1 MSDQPAPHTQ
11 DELQRTV
18 LEVGAFLSER
28 KARQVLVLDLQELTT
43 LTDYFV
49 ICTVRSMVHGRALVR
64 DLDRFLRERRLRP
77 FSRETGFASPWV
89 LLDYNYFIVHLF
101 LEDARSYYQLEK
113 LWSDAEVLYEHDGEL

>member
-18 LEVGAFLSER
+18 MEVGAFLSDR
-28 KARQVLVLDLQELTT
+28 KARDVLVLDLQELTT

-49 ICTVRSMVHGRALVR
+49 ICTVSSMVHGRALVR
-64 DLDRFLRERRLRP
+64 DLDRFLRGRSLRP
-77 FSRETGFASPWV
+77 FSRETGFTSPWV

-113 LWSDAEVLYEHDGEL
+113 LWSDAEVLYGHDGEL